1 MATSI
6 HRDEE
11 PERPHPIP
19 LSILLDLGGLEVEAR
34 KNILRALESS
44 RAREMR
50 LRAEIW
56 RLRRQLERERM
67 DRHAT
72 AAPPGRGVT
81 SAIARKEPTMES
93 RTA

>member
-1 MATSI
+1 MATSVR
-6 HRDEE
+6 RDEE
-11 PERPHPIP
+11 RGQPHPVP
-19 LSILLDLGGLEVEAR
+19 LSVLLDLGGLEVEAR
-34 KNILRALESS
+34 KNILRALKNS

-67 DRHAT
+67 DRH
-72 AAPPGRGVT
+72 
-81 SAIARKEPTMES
+81 PTVEG